1 MYWVVFAAFS
11 FIENF
16 STVLLYYVPWYY
28 KIKTVSL
35 LLLQLPG
42 SPVSAALI
50 YKQYVKPLVAQLRQQ
65 HADTVK
71 KAAVTNNETKTH

>member
-1 MYWVVFAAFS
+1 MLLVLVLVLVLVQWLMYWVVFAAFS

-28 KIKTVSL
+28 KIKTASL

-42 SPVSAALI
+42 
-50 YKQYVKPLVAQLRQQ
+50 
-65 HADTVK
+65 
-71 KAAVTNNETKTH
+71 